1 MTIVHIVLFKFQEG
15 VSEFHKERFVSE
27 LKKLKDLPC
36 VLNSSLV
43 VGGPSVT
50 TPIERSKGF
59 HYALV
64 SYHKDT
70 EALAQYQAS
79 DEHHRVTS
87 TYLWPFQEDVIRFDF
102 EVDHDQV
109 GSLMVEGLSGVN
121 HE

>member
-1 MTIVHIVLFKFQEG
+1 MTIVHIVLFKFRDDVAE
-15 VSEFHKERFVSE
+15 SHKETFVAE

-50 TPIERSKGF
+50 DPIERSKGF

-64 SYHKDT
+64 SYHKDV

-87 TYLWPFQEDVIRFDF
+87 TYLWPFREDVIRFDF
-102 EVDHDQV
+102 EVEDQL
-109 GSLMVEGLSGVN
+109 GGLMVDGLLRIRS
-121 HE
+121 